1 MFKNLNYIA
10 TFALIIYPIILICLG
25 ISYAIGHSVG
35 WFELILFLTGYYMAN
50 ISVGLG
56 LHRLW
61 SHDTYKT
68 NKYVEFILAVLS
80 AGTLQGP
87 ALSWA
92 SNHFDHH
99 TYTDT
104 EKDPHTPQKY
114 NGGFMGFLWSHMGW
128 MLVGEGSYKSINRV
142 TMVKLGRNKVLRW
155 QLKYYWHIAIA
166 MNTIVPAFV
175 GFIFGGSALAAYA
188 GFLFIGL
195 GRALQQQ
202 ATFFVNSLCHFV
214 GTQKYTNGTSRDIWW
229 LAFMLLGEN
238 WHNFHHAFPSDYRN
252 GAKWYQTDVHKW
264 LIYLMSK
271 CGLAWGL
278 KRTAKVRIDAKVAQ
292 TKDQLSELK
301 KNKIALMQSTLNELN
316 FMCAEKLSE
325 LENSS
330 IEVRKKFW
338 KSLSTAERKI
348 NKLKLQ
354 LHEYV
359 KNYEN
364 PSDKIIDVLNK
375 KMHRAELTMKKLYSE
390 IERISSFIQSG
401 N

>member
-1 MFKNLNYIA
+1 MFKNLNYVAI
-10 TFALIIYPIILICLG
+10 FALIIYPIILICLG
-25 ISYAIGHSVG
+25 VSYVLINSVG

-61 SHDTYKT
+61 SHDAYKT
-68 NKYVEFILAVLS
+68 NKYVEFVLAVLS

-114 NGGFMGFLWSHMGW
+114 KSRFMGFLWSHMGW

-142 TMVKLGRNKVLRW
+142 TMVKLGRNKILRW
-155 QLKYYWHIAIA
+155 QLKYYWHIAVA

-175 GFIFGGSALAAYA
+175 GFVFGGTALAAYA
-188 GFLFIGL
+188 GFVFIGL

-252 GAKWYQTDVHKW
+252 GAQWYQADVHKW

-278 KRTAKVRIDAKVAQ
+278 KRTAKVRVDAKITQ
-292 TKDQLSELK
+292 TMDQLIDLK
-301 KNKIALMQSTLNELN
+301 KQKIALMQKTLNELN
-316 FMCAEKLSE
+316 SMCAEKFSE

-330 IEVRKKFW
+330 IDVKKRFW
-338 KSLSTAERKI
+338 KSLSVAQYKV
-348 NKLKLQ
+348 NKLKFQ
-354 LHEYV
+354 LHEHV

-364 PSDKIIDVLNK
+364 PSDKIINALNK
-375 KMHRAELTMKKLYSE
+375 KMKRAELAMQKLYSE
-390 IERISSFIQSG
+390 IEKIRSLV
-401 N
+401 

>member
-1 MFKNLNYIA
+1 MFKHLNYVA
-10 TFALIIYPIILICLG
+10 VFALIIYPIILICLG
-25 ISYAIGHSVG
+25 VSYALINSVG

-61 SHDTYKT
+61 SHDAYKT
-68 NKYVEFILAVLS
+68 NKYVEFVLAVLS

-114 NGGFMGFLWSHMGW
+114 KSKFMGFLWSHMGW

-142 TMVKLGRNKVLRW
+142 TMVKLGRNKILRW
-155 QLKYYWHIAIA
+155 QLKYYWHIAVA

-175 GFIFGGSALAAYA
+175 GFVFGGTALAAYA
-188 GFLFIGL
+188 GFVFIGL

-252 GAKWYQTDVHKW
+252 GAQWYQTDVHKW

-278 KRTAKVRIDAKVAQ
+278 KRTAKVRVDAKITQ
-292 TKDQLSELK
+292 TMDQLIDLK
-301 KNKIALMQSTLNELN
+301 KQKIALMQKTLNELN
-316 FMCAEKLSE
+316 SMCAEKFSE

-330 IEVRKKFW
+330 IDVKKRFW
-338 KSLSTAERKI
+338 KSLSVAQYKV
-348 NKLKLQ
+348 NKLKFQ
-354 LHEYV
+354 LHEHV

-364 PSDKIIDVLNK
+364 PSDKIINALNK
-375 KMHRAELTMKKLYSE
+375 KMKRAELAMQKLYSE
-390 IERISSFIQSG
+390 IEKIRSLV
-401 N
+401 

>member
-1 MFKNLNYIA
+1 MLKNLNYIA
-10 TFALIIYPIILICLG
+10 MFALIIYPIIIICLA
-25 ISYAIGHSVG
+25 ISYAIGNSVG

-68 NKYVEFILAVLS
+68 NKCVEFILVVLS

-114 NGGFMGFLWSHMGW
+114 NGGFVGFLWSHMGW
-128 MLVGEGSYKSINRV
+128 MLIGEGSYKSINRV

-155 QLKYYWHIAIA
+155 QLKYYWHVAIA

-175 GFIFGGSALAAYA
+175 GFVFGGSALAAYA

-214 GTQKYTNGTSRDIWW
+214 GTQKYTNGTSRDVWW

-252 GAKWYQTDVHKW
+252 GARWYHIDVHKW

-278 KRTAKVRIDAKVAQ
+278 KKTTKVRIDAKIAK

-301 KNKIALMQSTLNELN
+301 KNKIASMQSTLNELN
-316 FMCAEKLSE
+316 SMCAEKLSE

-330 IEVRKKFW
+330 MEVKKKFW
-338 KSLSTAERKI
+338 KSLSAAKHRI
-348 NKLKLQ
+348 DKLKLQ
-354 LHEYV
+354 LHEYI

-375 KMHRAELTMKKLYSE
+375 KMQKTELAIKKLYSE
-390 IERISSFIQSG
+390 IERISLFIQSG

>member
-25 ISYAIGHSVG
+25 ISYAIGNSVG

-61 SHDTYKT
+61 SHDAYKT

-128 MLVGEGSYKSINRV
+128 MLIGEGSYKSINRV

-175 GFIFGGSALAAYA
+175 GFVFGGSALAAYA

-252 GAKWYQTDVHKW
+252 GARWYHTDVHKW

-278 KRTAKVRIDAKVAQ
+278 KKTTKVRINAKIAQ

-301 KNKIALMQSTLNELN
+301 KNKIASMQSTLNELN
-316 FMCAEKLSE
+316 SMCAEKLSE

-330 IEVRKKFW
+330 MEVKKKFW
-338 KSLSTAERKI
+338 KSLSAAERRI

-375 KMHRAELTMKKLYSE
+375 KMQRAELAMKKLYSE

>member
-10 TFALIIYPIILICLG
+10 TFALIIYPLILICLG
-25 ISYAIGHSVG
+25 ISYALTNSVG
-35 WFELILFLTGYYMAN
+35 WFELILFLAGYYMAN

-114 NGGFMGFLWSHMGW
+114 DGGFMGFLWSHMGW
-128 MLVGEGSYKSINRV
+128 MLIGEGSYKSINRV
-142 TMVKLGRNKVLRW
+142 TMVKLGRNKILRW
-155 QLKYYWHIAIA
+155 QLKYYWQIAIA
-166 MNTIVPAFV
+166 MNTIIPAFV
-175 GFIFGGSALAAYA
+175 GFVFGGTALAAYA

-252 GAKWYQTDVHKW
+252 GAKWYQADVHKW

-278 KRTAKVRIDAKVAQ
+278 KKTAKVRIDAKIAQ
-292 TKDQLSELK
+292 TKNQLSEIK
-301 KNKIALMQSTLNELN
+301 KHKIALMQSTLNELN
-316 FMCAEKLSE
+316 SMCAEKLSE

-330 IEVRKKFW
+330 IEVKKKFW
-338 KSLSTAERKI
+338 KSLSAAQRKI

-354 LHEYV
+354 FHEYV
-359 KNYEN
+359 KSYEN
-364 PSDKIIDVLNK
+364 PSDKIIDVLNRK
-375 KMHRAELTMKKLYSE
+375 LQRTELTLKKLYSE
-390 IERISSFIQSG
+390 IERISKFA
-401 N
+401 

>member
-1 MFKNLNYIA
+1 MFKNLNYVAI
-10 TFALIIYPIILICLG
+10 FALIIYPIILICLG
-25 ISYAIGHSVG
+25 VSYVLINSVG

-61 SHDTYKT
+61 SHDAYKT
-68 NKYVEFILAVLS
+68 NKYVEFVLAVLS

-114 NGGFMGFLWSHMGW
+114 KSRFMGFLWSHMGW

-142 TMVKLGRNKVLRW
+142 TMVKLGRNKILRW
-155 QLKYYWHIAIA
+155 QLKYYWHIAVA

-175 GFIFGGSALAAYA
+175 GFVFGGTALAAYA
-188 GFLFIGL
+188 GFVFIGL

-252 GAKWYQTDVHKW
+252 GAQWYQADVHKW

-278 KRTAKVRIDAKVAQ
+278 KRTAKVRVDAKITQ
-292 TKDQLSELK
+292 TMDQLIDLK
-301 KNKIALMQSTLNELN
+301 KQKIALMQKTLNELN
-316 FMCAEKLSE
+316 SMCAEKFSE

-330 IEVRKKFW
+330 IEVKKRFW
-338 KSLSTAERKI
+338 KSLSVVQYKV
-348 NKLKLQ
+348 NKLKFQ
-354 LHEYV
+354 LHEHV

-364 PSDKIIDVLNK
+364 PSDKIINALNK
-375 KMHRAELTMKKLYSE
+375 KMKRAELAMQKLYSE
-390 IERISSFIQSG
+390 IEKIRSLV
-401 N
+401 

>member
-25 ISYAIGHSVG
+25 ISYVMGHSVG

-61 SHDTYKT
+61 SHDAYKT

-128 MLVGEGSYKSINRV
+128 MLIGEGSYKSINRV

-155 QLKYYWHIAIA
+155 QLKYYWEIAIA

-175 GFIFGGSALAAYA
+175 GFVFGGSALAAYA

-278 KRTAKVRIDAKVAQ
+278 KKTAKVRIDAKIAQ

-301 KNKIALMQSTLNELN
+301 KNKIASMQSTLNELN
-316 FMCAEKLSE
+316 SMCAEKLSE

-330 IEVRKKFW
+330 MEVKKKFW
-338 KSLSTAERKI
+338 KSLSAAERKI

-354 LHEYV
+354 FQEYV

-375 KMHRAELTMKKLYSE
+375 KMLKAELTLKKLYSE
-390 IERISSFIQSG
+390 IERISSFA
-401 N
+401 

>member
-25 ISYAIGHSVG
+25 ISYAIGNSVG

-61 SHDTYKT
+61 SHDAYKT

-128 MLVGEGSYKSINRV
+128 MLIGEGSYKSINRV

-175 GFIFGGSALAAYA
+175 GFVFGGSALAAYA

-252 GAKWYQTDVHKW
+252 GARWYHTDVHKW

-278 KRTAKVRIDAKVAQ
+278 KKTTKVRIDAKIAQ

-301 KNKIALMQSTLNELN
+301 KNKIASMQSTLNELN
-316 FMCAEKLSE
+316 SMCAEKLSE

-330 IEVRKKFW
+330 MEVKKKFW
-338 KSLSTAERKI
+338 KSLSAAERRI

-364 PSDKIIDVLNK
+364 PSDKIINVLNK
-375 KMHRAELTMKKLYSE
+375 KMQRAELAMKKLYSE

>member
-10 TFALIIYPIILICLG
+10 IFALIIYPIILICLG
-25 ISYAIGHSVG
+25 VSYALTNSVG

-61 SHDTYKT
+61 SHDAYKT
-68 NKYVEFILAVLS
+68 NKYVEFTLAVLS

-128 MLVGEGSYKSINRV
+128 MLIGEGSYKSINRV
-142 TMVKLGRNKVLRW
+142 TMVKLGRNKILRW
-155 QLKYYWHIAIA
+155 QLKYYWQIAIA
-166 MNTIVPAFV
+166 MNTIIPAFV
-175 GFIFGGSALAAYA
+175 GFVFGGTALAAYA

-214 GTQKYTNGTSRDIWW
+214 GTQKYINGTSRDIWW

-252 GAKWYQTDVHKW
+252 GAKWYQADVHKW

-278 KRTAKVRIDAKVAQ
+278 KKTAKVRIDAKIAQ
-292 TKDQLSELK
+292 TENQLSELK
-301 KNKIALMQSTLNELN
+301 KHKIALMQNTLNELN
-316 FMCAEKLSE
+316 SMCAEKLSE

-330 IEVRKKFW
+330 IEVKKKFW
-338 KSLSTAERKI
+338 KSLSAAQRKI

-354 LHEYV
+354 FHEYV

-375 KMHRAELTMKKLYSE
+375 KMQRAELTIKKLYSK
-390 IERISSFIQSG
+390 IERISTFA
-401 N
+401 

>member
-25 ISYAIGHSVG
+25 ISYALGNSLG

-61 SHDTYKT
+61 SHDAYKT

-128 MLVGEGSYKSINRV
+128 MLTGEGSYKSINRV
-142 TMVKLGRNKVLRW
+142 TMVKLGRNNVLRW
-155 QLKYYWHIAIA
+155 QLKYYWQIAVA

-175 GFIFGGSALAAYA
+175 GFVFGGTALAAYA

-252 GAKWYQTDVHKW
+252 GAKWYQADVHKW

-278 KRTAKVRIDAKVAQ
+278 KRTAKVRVDAKIVQ
-292 TKDQLSELK
+292 TKNQLTELT
-301 KNKIALMQSTLNELN
+301 NHKIALMQKTLNELN
-316 FMCAEKLSE
+316 SMCAEKLSE

-330 IEVRKKFW
+330 MEVKKKFW
-338 KSLSTAERKI
+338 KSLSAAQRRI

-375 KMHRAELTMKKLYSE
+375 KMQRAELTMKKLYSD
-390 IERISSFIQSG
+390 IDERVSSFV
-401 N
+401 

>member
-25 ISYAIGHSVG
+25 ISYAIGNSVG

-61 SHDTYKT
+61 SHDAYKT

-114 NGGFMGFLWSHMGW
+114 NGGFMGFLWSHMCW
-128 MLVGEGSYKSINRV
+128 MLIGEGSYKSINRV

-175 GFIFGGSALAAYA
+175 GFVFGGSALAAYA

-252 GAKWYQTDVHKW
+252 GARWYHTDVHKW

-278 KRTAKVRIDAKVAQ
+278 KKTTKVRIDAKIAQ

-301 KNKIALMQSTLNELN
+301 KNKIASMQSTLNELN
-316 FMCAEKLSE
+316 SMCAEKLSE

-330 IEVRKKFW
+330 MEVKKKFW
-338 KSLSTAERKI
+338 KSLSAAERRI

-375 KMHRAELTMKKLYSE
+375 KMQRAELAMKKLYSE

>member
-25 ISYAIGHSVG
+25 ISYAIGNSVG

-61 SHDTYKT
+61 SHDAYKT

-128 MLVGEGSYKSINRV
+128 MLIGEGSYKSINRV

-175 GFIFGGSALAAYA
+175 GFVFGGSALAAYA

-252 GAKWYQTDVHKW
+252 GARWYHTDVHKW

-278 KRTAKVRIDAKVAQ
+278 KKTTKVRIDAKIAQ

-301 KNKIALMQSTLNELN
+301 KNKIASMQSTLNELN
-316 FMCAEKLSE
+316 SMCAEKLSE

-330 IEVRKKFW
+330 MEVKKKFW
-338 KSLSTAERKI
+338 KSLSAAERKI

-375 KMHRAELTMKKLYSE
+375 KMQRAELAMKKLYSE

>member
-25 ISYAIGHSVG
+25 ISYAIGNSVG

-61 SHDTYKT
+61 SHDAYKT

-80 AGTLQGP
+80 AGTIQGP

-128 MLVGEGSYKSINRV
+128 MLIGEGSYKSINRV

-175 GFIFGGSALAAYA
+175 GFVFGGSALAAYA

-252 GAKWYQTDVHKW
+252 GARWYHTDVHKW

-278 KRTAKVRIDAKVAQ
+278 KKTTKVRIDAKIAQ

-301 KNKIALMQSTLNELN
+301 KNKIASMQSTLNELN
-316 FMCAEKLSE
+316 SMCAEKLSE

-330 IEVRKKFW
+330 MEVKKKFW
-338 KSLSTAERKI
+338 KSLSAAERKI

-375 KMHRAELTMKKLYSE
+375 KMQRAELAMKKLYSE

>member
-1 MFKNLNYIA
+1 MFKNLNFTAI
-10 TFALIIYPIILICLG
+10 FALIIYPLIIISLG
-25 ISYAIGHSVG
+25 ISYIIEHSIG
-35 WFELILFLTGYYMAN
+35 WLEIILLFAGYYMAHL
-50 ISVGLG
+50 SVGLG

-68 NKYVEFILAVLS
+68 NKYVEFVLAVLS

-99 TYTDT
+99 SYTDT

-114 NGGFMGFLWSHMGW
+114 KSRFMGFLWSHMGW

-142 TMVKLGRNKVLRW
+142 TMVKLGRNKILRW

-166 MNTIVPAFV
+166 MNTVIPAFV
-175 GFIFGGSALAAYA
+175 GFVFGGTALAAYA
-188 GFLFIGL
+188 GFLFIGI
-195 GRALQQQ
+195 GRAIQQQ
-202 ATFFVNSLCHFV
+202 ITFFVNSLCHFI

-229 LAFMLLGEN
+229 LAPVLLGEN

-252 GAKWYQTDVHKW
+252 GAQWHQFDVHKW

-278 KRTAKVRIDAKVAQ
+278 KTTAKVRVDAKITQ
-292 TKDQLSELK
+292 TMDQLVTAK
-301 KNKIALMQSTLNELN
+301 KQKVALMQSTLNELN
-316 FMCAEKLSE
+316 SMCAEKFAE

-330 IEVRKKFW
+330 IEAKKKFW
-338 KSLSTAERKI
+338 KSLTAAQYKI

-354 LHEYV
+354 LHEQV
-359 KNYEN
+359 RNYEN
-364 PSDKIIDVLNK
+364 PSDKIIAALNK
-375 KMHRAELTMKKLYSE
+375 KMRKAELAMQKIYSE
-390 IERISSFIQSG
+390 IETIKAFA
-401 N
+401 

>member
-1 MFKNLNYIA
+1 MFKNLNYVA
-10 TFALIIYPIILICLG
+10 VFALIIYPIILICLG
-25 ISYAIGHSVG
+25 VSYALINSVR
-35 WFELILFLTGYYMAN
+35 WFELILFLTGYCMAN
-50 ISVGLG
+50 ISVGIG

-61 SHDTYKT
+61 SHDAYKT
-68 NKYVEFILAVLS
+68 NKYVEFVLAVLS

-92 SNHFDHH
+92 SNHFNHH

-114 NGGFMGFLWSHMGW
+114 KSRFMGFLWSHMGW

-142 TMVKLGRNKVLRW
+142 TMMKLGKNKILRW
-155 QLKYYWHIAIA
+155 QLKYYWQIAIA
-166 MNTIVPAFV
+166 MNTIVPAFI
-175 GFIFGGSALAAYA
+175 GFVFGGNALAVYA
-188 GFLFIGL
+188 GFVFIGL

-202 ATFFVNSLCHFV
+202 ATFFVNSLCHFI
-214 GTQKYTNGTSRDIWW
+214 GTQKYTNGTSRDTWW

-252 GAKWYQTDVHKW
+252 GTKWYQADVNKW

-278 KRTAKVRIDAKVAQ
+278 KRTAKVRVDAKIAQ
-292 TKDQLSELK
+292 TMDQLIGLK
-301 KNKIALMQSTLNELN
+301 KLKIALMQNSLNELN
-316 FMCAEKLSE
+316 SMCAEKFLE

-330 IEVRKKFW
+330 IEVKKKLW
-338 KSLSTAERKI
+338 KSLSVAQYKV
-348 NKLKLQ
+348 NKLKFQ
-354 LHEYV
+354 LHEHV

-364 PSDKIIDVLNK
+364 PSDKIINAPNRK
-375 KMHRAELTMKKLYSE
+375 EKRAEFAMHKLYSE
-390 IERISSFIQSG
+390 IEKIRPLI
-401 N
+401 

>member
-25 ISYAIGHSVG
+25 ISYAIGDSVG

-68 NKYVEFILAVLS
+68 NKYVEFILVVLS

-128 MLVGEGSYKSINRV
+128 MLIGEGSYKSINRV

-175 GFIFGGSALAAYA
+175 GFVFDGSALAAYA

-278 KRTAKVRIDAKVAQ
+278 KRTAKVRIDAKIAQ

-301 KNKIALMQSTLNELN
+301 KNKIASMQSTLNELN
-316 FMCAEKLSE
+316 SMCAEKLSE

-375 KMHRAELTMKKLYSE
+375 KMQRAELAMKKLYSE

>member
-1 MFKNLNYIA
+1 MFKDLNLVAI
-10 TFALIIYPIILICLG
+10 FALIIYPIILICLG
-25 ISYAIGHSVG
+25 ISYALENSVG

-68 NKYVEFILAVLS
+68 NKYVEFVLAVLS

-114 NGGFMGFLWSHMGW
+114 KNRFIGFLWSHMGW

-142 TMVKLGRNKVLRW
+142 TMLKLGSNKILRW
-155 QLKYYWHIAIA
+155 QLKYYWQIAA
-166 MNTIVPAFV
+166 VMNTIVPAFV
-175 GFIFGGSALAAYA
+175 GFVFGGTALAAYT

-229 LAFMLLGEN
+229 LAIMLLGEN

-252 GAKWYQTDVHKW
+252 GAKWYQADVHKW

-278 KRTAKVRIDAKVAQ
+278 KRTAKVRVDAKITQ
-292 TKDQLSELK
+292 TMDQLIEIK
-301 KNKIALMQSTLNELN
+301 KQKIALMQKTLNELN
-316 FMCAEKLSE
+316 SMCAEKFSE

-330 IEVRKKFW
+330 IEVKKKFW
-338 KSLSTAERKI
+338 KSLSVAQYKI
-348 NKLKLQ
+348 NKLKFQ
-354 LHEYV
+354 LHEHV

-364 PSDKIIDVLNK
+364 PSDKIINVLNK
-375 KMHRAELTMKKLYSE
+375 KMKKAELAMQKLYSE
-390 IERISSFIQSG
+390 IEKIRSFV
-401 N
+401 

>member
-1 MFKNLNYIA
+1 MFKNLNYVA
-10 TFALIIYPIILICLG
+10 VFALIIYPIILICLG
-25 ISYAIGHSVG
+25 VSYALINSAG

-61 SHDTYKT
+61 SHDAYKT
-68 NKYVEFILAVLS
+68 NKYVEFVLAVLS

-114 NGGFMGFLWSHMGW
+114 KSRFMGFLWSHMGW

-142 TMVKLGRNKVLRW
+142 TMVKLGRNKILRW

-175 GFIFGGSALAAYA
+175 GFVFGGTALAAYA
-188 GFLFIGL
+188 GFVFIGL

-252 GAKWYQTDVHKW
+252 GAKWYQADVHKW

-278 KRTAKVRIDAKVAQ
+278 KRTAKVRVDAKITQ
-292 TKDQLSELK
+292 TMDQLIDLK
-301 KNKIALMQSTLNELN
+301 KQKIALMQKTLNELN
-316 FMCAEKLSE
+316 SMCAEKFSE

-330 IEVRKKFW
+330 IEVKKKFW
-338 KSLSTAERKI
+338 KSLSVAQYRV
-348 NKLKLQ
+348 NKLKFQ
-354 LHEYV
+354 LHEHV

-364 PSDKIIDVLNK
+364 PSDKIINALNK
-375 KMHRAELTMKKLYSE
+375 KMKRAELAMQKLYSE
-390 IERISSFIQSG
+390 IEKIRSLV
-401 N
+401 

>member
-1 MFKNLNYIA
+1 MFKNLNYVA
-10 TFALIIYPIILICLG
+10 VFALIIYPIILICLG
-25 ISYAIGHSVG
+25 FSYALINSVG

-61 SHDTYKT
+61 SHDAYKT
-68 NKYVEFILAVLS
+68 NKYVEFVLAVLS

-114 NGGFMGFLWSHMGW
+114 KSRFMGFLWSHMGW

-142 TMVKLGRNKVLRW
+142 TMVKLGKNKILIW
-155 QLKYYWHIAIA
+155 QLKYYWQIATA

-175 GFIFGGSALAAYA
+175 GFVFGGTALAAYA
-188 GFLFIGL
+188 GFVFIGL

-252 GAKWYQTDVHKW
+252 GAKWYQADVHKW

-278 KRTAKVRIDAKVAQ
+278 KRTAKVRVDAKITQ
-292 TKDQLSELK
+292 TMDQLIDLK
-301 KNKIALMQSTLNELN
+301 KQKIALMQKTLNELN
-316 FMCAEKLSE
+316 SMCAEKFSE

-330 IEVRKKFW
+330 IEVKKKFW
-338 KSLSTAERKI
+338 KSLSVAQYKV
-348 NKLKLQ
+348 NKLKFQ
-354 LHEYV
+354 LHEHV

-364 PSDKIIDVLNK
+364 PSDKIINALNK
-375 KMHRAELTMKKLYSE
+375 KMKRAELAMQKLYSE
-390 IERISSFIQSG
+390 IEKIRSLV
-401 N
+401 

>member
-25 ISYAIGHSVG
+25 ISYAIGNSVG

-61 SHDTYKT
+61 SHDAYKT

-128 MLVGEGSYKSINRV
+128 MLIGEGSYKSINRV

-175 GFIFGGSALAAYA
+175 GFVFGGSALAAYA

-252 GAKWYQTDVHKW
+252 GARWYHTDVHKW

-278 KRTAKVRIDAKVAQ
+278 KKTTKVRIDAKIAQ
-292 TKDQLSELK
+292 TKNQLSELK
-301 KNKIALMQSTLNELN
+301 KNKIASMQSTLNELN
-316 FMCAEKLSE
+316 SMCAEKLSE

-330 IEVRKKFW
+330 MEVKKKFW
-338 KSLSTAERKI
+338 KSLSAAERRI

-364 PSDKIIDVLNK
+364 PSDKIINVLNK
-375 KMHRAELTMKKLYSE
+375 KMQRAELAMKKLYSE

>member
-1 MFKNLNYIA
+1 MFKNLNYVA
-10 TFALIIYPIILICLG
+10 VFALIIYPIILICLG
-25 ISYAIGHSVG
+25 VSYALINSVG

-61 SHDTYKT
+61 SHDAYKT
-68 NKYVEFILAVLS
+68 NKYVEFVLAVLS

-114 NGGFMGFLWSHMGW
+114 KSRFMGFLWSHMGW

-142 TMVKLGRNKVLRW
+142 TMVKLGKNKILRW
-155 QLKYYWHIAIA
+155 QLKYYWQIATA

-175 GFIFGGSALAAYA
+175 GFVFGGTALAAYA
-188 GFLFIGL
+188 GFVFIGL
-195 GRALQQQ
+195 SRALQQQ

-252 GAKWYQTDVHKW
+252 GAKWYQADVHKW

-271 CGLAWGL
+271 CGLACGL
-278 KRTAKVRIDAKVAQ
+278 KRTAKVRVDAKITQ
-292 TKDQLSELK
+292 TMDQLIDLK
-301 KNKIALMQSTLNELN
+301 KQKIALMQKTLNELN
-316 FMCAEKLSE
+316 SMCAEKFSE

-330 IEVRKKFW
+330 IEVKKKFW
-338 KSLSTAERKI
+338 KSLSVAQYKV
-348 NKLKLQ
+348 NKLKFQ
-354 LHEYV
+354 LHEHV

-364 PSDKIIDVLNK
+364 PSDKIINALNK
-375 KMHRAELTMKKLYSE
+375 KMKRAELAMQKLYSE
-390 IERISSFIQSG
+390 IEKIRSLV
-401 N
+401 